1 MNRCFC
7 SPKHRLIA
15 ITLAASLVLTLGT
28 PVAAQSIAQRIPAIS
43 QTAQSGVLEVTA
55 PPEVLLDGKATRL
68 SPGARIHGYNNLL
81 VMPATLV
88 GQKLQ
93 VRYVRETLGLVHEV
107 WILTEAEV
115 AALPKADPASQE
127 RP

>member
-1 MNRCFC
+1 MYTMNRCTC
-7 SPKHRLIA
+7 SPKHHLIA
-15 ITLAASLVLTLGT
+15 MALAAGLALTLGL
-28 PVAAQSIAQRIPAIS
+28 PVAAQTIAHRIPPIAQA
-43 QTAQSGVLEVTA
+43 AQSGVLVVTA
-55 PPEVLLDGKATRL
+55 PPEVLLDGKGTRL

-81 VMPATLV
+81 VLPATLV

-115 AALPKADPASQE
+115 AALPRTQP
-127 RP
+127 